1 MEFLVPLMPLF
12 GTLPFAVS
20 AAYIV
25 HRILRHR
32 ELMARGNAQI
42 EDVQQQLESLRD
54 AHIELQERL
63 DVAERVL
70 AQVRD
75 AAPRRALE

>member
-1 MEFLVPLMPLF
+1 MEFLIPLMPLF
-12 GTLPFAVS
+12 GTLPFAIS
-20 AAYIV
+20 AAWIV

-32 ELMARGNAQI
+32 ERMARNSAQI
-42 EDVQQQLESLRD
+42 EDVQQQLEALRD
-54 AHIELQERL
+54 AHLELQERL

-75 AAPRRALE
+75 AQPPRALE